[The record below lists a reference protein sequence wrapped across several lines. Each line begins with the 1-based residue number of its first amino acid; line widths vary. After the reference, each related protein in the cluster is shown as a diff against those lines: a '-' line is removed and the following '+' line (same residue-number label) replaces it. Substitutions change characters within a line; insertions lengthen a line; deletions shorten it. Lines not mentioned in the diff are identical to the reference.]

1 MEQVMNK
8 KLVHMWINVT
18 SCDLM
23 ERWLVRMGAKH
34 YICCLEDAYLNVRMQ
49 TAEIFTKKKIQQI
62 LTKRNLV
69 KLHSNRRNGF

>member
-23 ERWLVRMGAKH
+23 ERWLVRWGKTLYMLFRRCIPK
-34 YICCLEDAYLNVRMQ
+34 CMDAD
-49 TAEIFTKKKIQQI
+49 
-62 LTKRNLV
+62 
-69 KLHSNRRNGF
+69 S